1 MWIVGVPRAVSIAA
15 VHQLSLVDYNIANR
29 VTEDVASVVDWAYAH
44 DMPNLALVAVQQL
57 KNFDE
62 VGSLLISFVVW
73 LLSNTN

>member
-1 MWIVGVPRAVSIAA
+1 
-15 VHQLSLVDYNIANR
+15 
-29 VTEDVASVVDWAYAH
+29 SVVDWAYAH